1 MRHEPSAKRDERFP
15 APLLAEIARLAE
27 QGYPKEICG
36 LVIGRPEDP
45 VTWEVRPIANIA
57 DAEPQVD
64 PAGVR
69 RDAHTAY
76 LMDPLEELAVL
87 KEMDERGRD
96 LVAIYHSHPDHD
108 AYFSAMDRE
117 RALLRAGEPL
127 WPGVTYL
134 VMSVRSGKA
143 AQARTY
149 WWDANAAAFGEAT
162 VSFPGM

>member
-1 MRHEPSAKRDERFP
+1 MSHQPSAISHARIP
-15 APLLAEIARLAE
+15 APLLAAIARLAE

-36 LVIGRPEDP
+36 LVIGRPDDP
-45 VTWEVRPIANIA
+45 ATWEVRPIANIA
-57 DAEPQVD
+57 DAEPQAD
-64 PAGVR
+64 PAGVL

-87 KEMDERGRD
+87 KEMDARGRE

-134 VMSVRSGKA
+134 VVSVRSGRI
-143 AQARTY
+143 AQARAY
-149 WWDANAAAFGEAT
+149 WWDAHATAFGEAP
-162 VSFPGM
+162 VPVPPG

>member
-1 MRHEPSAKRDERFP
+1 MSREPSAISHENMP
-15 APLLAEIARLAE
+15 SSLLAEIGRLAE

-36 LVIGRPEDP
+36 LVIGRPDDP
-45 VTWEVRPIANIA
+45 ETWEVRPIANIA
-57 DAEPQVD
+57 DAEPQAD
-64 PAGVR
+64 PAGVL

-87 KEMDERGRD
+87 KEMDARGRD

-117 RALLRAGEPL
+117 RALFRTGEPL

-134 VMSVRSGKA
+134 VVSVRSGKV
-143 AQARTY
+143 AQARED
-149 WWDANAAAFGEAT
+149 WWDGPAAAFGEAT
-162 VSFPGM
+162 VSFPGT